1 MQLPGDIQT
10 QLDAQAR
17 NLLTTARDSPFNRIR
32 EREFYSSY
40 LFQPGMGGA
49 IGAGQYDLFKVI
61 KGLQGQG
68 YQAPLTERETNWPQP
83 NRIADDHNLLMT
95 AIHCSIQRPPTD
107 TTVYAAGVAATN
119 PPTTAH
125 VDLRIPLHPND
136 VIRCAFG
143 IVLGI
148 TFLTNTVPY
157 GFLGDFPE
165 VGGVTGWNSAGRQI
179 AAAAGAAVA
188 AATTPAAANNRAFL
202 PVFRNAVNP
211 AFERRFA
218 VPIFLKHGDTFS
230 TQLIVPNTI
239 TLTDV
244 AAVPGTNGES
254 NDATGAVEIRI
265 GHWSV
270 ESFIEHS

>member
-1 MQLPGDIQT
+1 MQLPPDIQDK
-10 QLDAQAR
+10 LHAQEQS
-17 NLLTTARDSPFNRIR
+17 LLTAGRDSPFNRIR

-49 IGAGQYDLFKVI
+49 IGASSYDLFKVI

-68 YQAPLTERETNWPQP
+68 YLAPLTERETNWPQP

-95 AIHCSIQRPPTD
+95 AIHCSIQRPTTD
-107 TTVYAAGVAATN
+107 TTVYASGVQPAN
-119 PPTTAH
+119 PPATGK
-125 VDLRIPLHPND
+125 VDLRIPLHASD
-136 VIRCAFG
+136 VVRVAWG
-143 IVLGI
+143 VVLGI

-165 VGGVTGWNSAGRQI
+165 VGGVVGFNAAGRQI

-202 PVFRNAVNP
+202 PVIRNAVNP

-218 VPIFLKHGDTFS
+218 VPIYLKHGDTFS
-230 TQLIVPNTI
+230 MQLIVPNTI

-254 NDATGAVEIRI
+254 NDATGAVEIRL

>member
-1 MQLPGDIQT
+1 MQLPADIQDKLRE
-10 QLDAQAR
+10 QER
-17 NLLTTARDSPFNRIR
+17 SLLLAGRDSPFNRIR
-32 EREFYSSY
+32 ERQFYSSY
-40 LFQPGMGGA
+40 LFAPGMGGA
-49 IGAGQYDLFKVI
+49 IAANQYDLFKVI

-95 AIHCSIQRPPTD
+95 TIHASIQRPPTD
-107 TTVYAAGVAATN
+107 TTVYTAAVQPAN
-119 PPTTAH
+119 PPTTAR
-125 VDLRIPLHPND
+125 VDLAVPLHPLD
-136 VIRCAFG
+136 VSRVAWGVI
-143 IVLGI
+143 LGI

-165 VGGVTGWNSAGRQI
+165 VGGVVGFNQAGRQI

-188 AATTPAAANNRAFL
+188 AATTPASANSRAFL
-202 PVFRNAVNP
+202 PVTRNAVNP

-230 TQLIVPNTI
+230 MQLIVPNTI

-254 NDATGAVEIRI
+254 NDATGAVEIRL